1 MKKILS
7 ANFVFSIGF
16 FALVGTNLST
26 SIAADKTIVPRMVE
40 AKANV
45 EPTNQFGL
53 GDNLIVKVDNLD
65 ALVEAAAK
73 ANKKLIL
80 YLNRMPLT
88 GLYPEVVDVKMN
100 EVVFHIS
107 RPAPPKPTSAAYYSP
122 SPLFHSLQPSLYSS
136 LRM

>member
-16 FALVGTNLST
+16 FVLVGTNLST

-88 GLYPEVVDVKMN
+88 GLYPEVENKFFVRLSCGDRKSTRLN
-100 EVVFHIS
+100 SSHQIISYAVFCL
-107 RPAPPKPTSAAYYSP
+107 KKK
-122 SPLFHSLQPSLYSS
+122 
-136 LRM
+136 